1 MTTLAIS
8 WSFIKS
14 KVLDLILTNLGNEIE
29 AKLQT
34 ATSSGAVYSTI
45 SVHKLEHVIVPRFF
59 WLDFS
64 LQESK

>member
-1 MTTLAIS
+1 LT
-8 WSFIKS
+8 
-14 KVLDLILTNLGNEIE
+14 LTNLGNEIE

-64 LQESK
+64 LQESKSW